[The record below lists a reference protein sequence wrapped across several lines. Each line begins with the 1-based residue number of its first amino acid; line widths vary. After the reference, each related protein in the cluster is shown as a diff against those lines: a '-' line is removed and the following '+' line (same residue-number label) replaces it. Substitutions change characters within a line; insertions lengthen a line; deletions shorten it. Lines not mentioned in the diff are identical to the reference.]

1 MVPQPPDTVDDS
13 RPGPGPGPAAA
24 EPSVSTGPGPAAE
37 PSAPGQ
43 PGRVQNGS
51 VAEIRVHG
59 VSGTPIESVL
69 DDPWPRQVAGDD
81 AGRIFR
87 RTLADPSG
95 RVVEGYHWGRYT
107 AGSPS
112 RALWLLLVPFAL
124 VNVARFALLMPAE
137 RRTRDRVA
145 DGVIRLLGLVL
156 TVTLVVTACYLGWNV
171 LARQCGPGA
180 CAGDFWLLD
189 WFAGRSPGVREA
201 VGAALPLVVLLVFW
215 QFDRLGFP
223 HDPPGA
229 TRRQRPGRNGDLGD
243 PGFWRGA
250 RQTSWQRAAHVWS
263 GCAVTGLLALAM
275 LGRPGDW
282 AAREPVFTVACA
294 IAAAVLVAGLLSGV
308 WLVIGNPVPTVQEAV
323 PDGRDPVGLRT
334 WMRVARMS
342 TAGAA
347 LAAIGL
353 AAIGLDHV
361 TPGSPDGVGAT
372 FSAVANGV
380 FALLGLVLL
389 VLLGVCALLAYGAEG
404 RRLRLGDPTGR
415 RPTIP
420 VSFQPFYFGMGG
432 WLGAA
437 LGATVGLGM
446 SAAAVFWMARA
457 LGDPVL
463 DGAKTQPQQIE
474 IAAVYWIMAAVW
486 GALAVVLVVALLPL
500 AAWLLRRR
508 TWWLLLAALLA
519 GLGTA
524 GWAVLAHPG
533 PDVLSRE
540 AEWLI
545 ASCALVLAVG
555 LLVFSTGRD
564 SFRSLLC
571 DDYTSNEELS
581 RAQARVA
588 GRWRIA
594 MIRYRYHH
602 AVGLI
607 ATLGG
612 LAVIVSAGACAWL
625 LTAYE
630 ELPSALMGNATGPLG
645 QLGVLVVSFGATGLV
660 VLGLGTWQRPALR
673 TGVGVIWDLL
683 SFWPRVGHPLC
694 PPPYGGRAV
703 LAVAGRA
710 SQLANRGVPR
720 GEPADQVVLSGH
732 SQGSVI
738 TLAACAVILDQAAGK
753 AEERGPEDDLNIAR
767 SRVTRDR
774 LYMITYGSQ
783 LQFLYARFFPSY
795 LGFAR
800 ISEVCT
806 AGLRWR
812 NAFRWTDPL
821 GGPVLAWQVPAARR
835 KFGPDLTG
843 WRTMGCD
850 SGCPGHAPVGR
861 CGCTGPCPAEQ
872 DPAGRCPDPR
882 YWAVGADARLR
893 DPATIVDSPD
903 VPRLAARGHSG
914 YLSDPAYEYLV
925 RDLLD
930 GSTVGLSGTA
940 GCRRS
945 PEAAPE

>member
-1 MVPQPPDTVDDS
+1 MVPQPHDRDV
-13 RPGPGPGPAAA
+13 
-24 EPSVSTGPGPAAE
+24 EN
-37 PSAPGQ
+37 
-43 PGRVQNGS
+43 RV
-51 VAEIRVHG
+51 VEIRVHG

-69 DDPWPRQVAGDD
+69 DDPWPAQVAGDD

-87 RTLADPSG
+87 RSGAHPSG
-95 RVVEGYHWGRYT
+95 RVIEGYHWGRYT

-124 VNVARFALLMPAE
+124 VNVARFALLMPE
-137 RRTRDRVA
+137 RRRTRDGVA

-156 TVTLVVTACYLGWNV
+156 TVTIVVTTCYLGWNV

-180 CAGDFWLLD
+180 CSGGFGPLD
-189 WFAGRSPGVREA
+189 WYAGRSPGVREL
-201 VGAALPLVVLLVFW
+201 VGALLPITVLVVFW
-215 QFDRLGFP
+215 QFDRLSFP
-223 HDPPGA
+223 HDPPGVA
-229 TRRQRPGRNGDLGD
+229 RRQRRGSNGDLGD

-250 RQTSWQRAAHVWS
+250 SAQTSWQRAAHVWT
-263 GCAVTGLLALAM
+263 GCAVAGLLALAM
-275 LGRPGDW
+275 LGRPGVW
-282 AAREPVFTVACA
+282 AGQHAVFTVACA
-294 IAAAVLVAGLLSGV
+294 LVAAVLTAGLVSGV
-308 WLVIGNPVPTVQEAV
+308 WQVIRNPMPKETEAV
-323 PDGRDPVGLRT
+323 PDGRDPVALRPG
-334 WMRVARMS
+334 MRAMRLS
-342 TAGAA
+342 TAAAA
-347 LAAIGL
+347 LAAVGL

-361 TPGSPDGVGAT
+361 TPAAPQEVGAI

-380 FALLGLVLL
+380 FALLGAVLL
-389 VLLGVCALLAYGAEG
+389 VLLGVCALLAYGSGG
-404 RRLRLGDPTGR
+404 RRLRLGDGD

-420 VSFQPFYFGMGG
+420 VSFRPFYFGMAG

-437 LGATVGLGM
+437 LGATAGMGM
-446 SAAAVFWMARA
+446 SAAAVFWTARA
-457 LGDPVL
+457 LGDPVV
-463 DGAKTQPQQIE
+463 DGTRTQPQQIE

-508 TWWLLLAALLA
+508 MWWLLVPALLA
-519 GLGTA
+519 AGGTA
-524 GWAVLAHPG
+524 AWAVLAHPG
-533 PDVLSRE
+533 PDVLSRQ

-545 ASCALVLAVG
+545 VGLVLVLAVAFV
-555 LLVFSTGRD
+555 VFFTGRD
-564 SFRSLLC
+564 SFRRLLSE
-571 DDYTSNEELS
+571 DYTDNEKLI

-602 AVGLI
+602 VLGLL

-625 LTAYE
+625 LAASDE
-630 ELPSALMGNATGPLG
+630 PPRALMGNATGPLG
-645 QLGVLVVSFGATGLV
+645 QLGVVVVSFGATGLV
-660 VLGLGTWQRPALR
+660 VLGLGTWRRAGLR
-673 TGVGVIWDLL
+673 TTVGVIWDLL

-703 LAVAGRA
+703 LALAGRA
-710 SQLANRGVPR
+710 SQWANRGVPKGAR
-720 GEPADQVVLSGH
+720 ADQVVLSGH

-753 AEERGPEDDLNIAR
+753 AGERGAEDDLNFAR
-767 SRVTRDR
+767 SRVTAER
-774 LYMITYGSQ
+774 LHMITYGSQ

-806 AGLRWR
+806 AGLRRRWL

-821 GGPVLAWQVPAARR
+821 GGPVLSWQVPKAGE
-835 KFGPDLTG
+835 KFGPDLTE
-843 WRTMGCD
+843 WLTMGCD
-850 SGCPGHAPVGR
+850 PACTEHRPVVR
-861 CGCTGPCPAEQ
+861 CGCTDPCPSRRR
-872 DPAGRCPDPR
+872 PAGECPEPR
-882 YWAVGADARLR
+882 YWAIGADVRLR

-914 YLSDPAYEYLV
+914 YLSDPAYEVLLQ
-925 RDLLD
+925 DLLD
-930 GSTVGLSGTA
+930 GALGLPGTA
-940 GCRRS
+940 ECRRPAVRGPS
-945 PEAAPE
+945 PAPVS